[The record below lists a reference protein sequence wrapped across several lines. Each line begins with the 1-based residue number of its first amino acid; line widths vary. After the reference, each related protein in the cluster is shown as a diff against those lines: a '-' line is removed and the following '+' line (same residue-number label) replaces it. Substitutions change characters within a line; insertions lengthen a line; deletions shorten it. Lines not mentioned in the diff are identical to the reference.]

1 MGLYSVLVT
10 ASPKVTD
17 QVAKKRA
24 EILSG
29 LLIAR
34 QALVFGM
41 LALTV
46 FDFPNYTPT
55 ATLVMVNVGNLVGY
69 AISRT
74 KYFKLGA
81 YLVLLEPMFGIP
93 NFMLSHPESV
103 VGQVGNPINLG
114 LAPLISSLALS
125 FRETLLILFLTA
137 LTFAYMFL
145 HIQPA
150 YMSTLAMV
158 GFGVLATSSFG
169 LFSGYVNEK
178 NQAELMRERAKLHHA
193 AKLAS
198 IGEMAAG
205 VAHELNTPLAAI
217 VLNIDEAKEIVA
229 SADPLTGRDKNLVE
243 GMLLDASETTE
254 RMSEIIKGLKSF
266 GRESSHEPRVRLP
279 FSSVVQDALKLCEQ
293 RLKASGFE
301 IRMNF
306 DEMEFEVDV
315 KRAQIT
321 QILVNLLNNSYDA
334 NRNLQKK
341 WVSIEVSLQKDLVV
355 VAVTDSGAGI
365 PSEIADRIFEPFFT
379 TKDFGRGT
387 GLGLSI
393 AKGIAQEHGG
403 DLQYVKEASHT
414 RFVLQLP
421 QRKDRSIA

>member
-1 MGLYSVLVT
+1 MGLYSVLIT
-10 ASPKVTD
+10 ASPRVTD
-17 QVAKKRA
+17 PVAKKRA

-55 ATLVMVNVGNLVGY
+55 ATLVAVNVGNLVGY

-93 NFMLSHPESV
+93 NFMISHPESV

-137 LTFAYMFL
+137 LTFAYMFF
-145 HIQPA
+145 HIQPV

-178 NQAELMRERAKLHHA
+178 NQTELMRERAKLHHA
-193 AKLAS
+193 SKLAS

-229 SADPLTGRDKNLVE
+229 SADSITGKDKTLVE

-254 RMSEIIKGLKSF
+254 RMSAIIKGLKSF
-266 GRESSHEPRVRLP
+266 GRESSHEPIVRLP
-279 FSSVVQDALKLCEQ
+279 FSIVAQDALKLCEQ

-301 IRMNF
+301 IRINF
-306 DEMEFEVDV
+306 DQMEVEVEI

-341 WVSIEVSLQKDLVV
+341 WVAIEVAQQNEFVV
-355 VAVTDSGAGI
+355 VTVTDSGAGI
-365 PSEIADRIFEPFFT
+365 ASEIADRMFEPFFT
-379 TKDFGRGT
+379 TKDYGRGT

-414 RFVLQLP
+414 RFILQLP